1 MFCSNC
7 GTQLPDEAA
16 FCSNCGAPTSG
27 TASASGSS
35 TQTERTLYEVPLPK
49 GAIFYQGPGA
59 PRLYFGNSHITITD
73 RRLIIED
80 TVENTHQVNLRDI
93 TNVSRNNRWFAKSVD
108 LHFTNPTLAFVLDC
122 KTKQDVHELATMIDE
137 ARAMS

>member
-35 TQTERTLYEVPLPK
+35 TQTERTLYEVALPK
-49 GAIFYQGPGA
+49 GAMFFQGPGVQPLA
-59 PRLYFGNSHITITD
+59 FGNSHITITD

-80 TVENTHQVNLRDI
+80 TGGRTHQVLLADI
-93 TNVSRNNRWFAKSVD
+93 TNVSRRIRWIAHDVGIA
-108 LHFTNPTLAFVLDC
+108 FTNPTLALTLYC

-137 ARAMS
+137 ARTMS